1 MNKIFCHC
9 MVVLCISVCSG
20 RTFAQPVSD
29 PSTLDPFSQ
38 INNASVQVVDLLKQ
52 RTNASR
58 MMELI
63 PKLSPFAIFHLDSV
77 DVIESHKDTLFMN
90 VYVQNASYKGS
101 NGFCVVYNNGKLK
114 TLMID
119 PHVIENDSNW
129 AKKTDR
135 TKFEYTI
142 SSKSLKM
149 NVPVDTRERNAIR
162 YILKKQYIK
171 SSTSKESTSVVEKEV
186 PFMLK
191 NK

>member
-1 MNKIFCHC
+1 MNKIIRYC

-20 RTFAQPVSD
+20 SIFAQPVSD
-29 PSTLDPFSQ
+29 PTTLDPFSQ

-52 RTNASR
+52 RANTPR
-58 MMELI
+58 MKELI
-63 PKLSPFAIFHLDSV
+63 PNLSPFAIFHLDSV

-90 VYVQNASYKGS
+90 VYVQNAEYKGS

-114 TLMID
+114 TIMID
-119 PHVIENDSNW
+119 PQVVENDSSW
-129 AKKTDR
+129 AKQTDR

-149 NVPVDTRERNAIR
+149 NVPVDSRERNAVR
-162 YILKKQYIK
+162 YILKKKYIK
-171 SSTSKESTSVVEKEV
+171 ASTSKESTSVVEKEV